1 MKLNLQNNTEKDC
14 QVYERKIIEKII
26 EIRKDKCN
34 LFFQQHK
41 GKDLNPYTKINI
53 SKKIGQSTRFFSKI
67 EEGKIELNFSTFI
80 NLCNALNTNPS
91 TILSEFVTT
100 DIENTSW
107 NKLDENTKRIIA
119 NFIDILA
126 NDSNQNS
133 QVEIMKKE
141 YTKELLGQEI
151 HIYREKLG
159 FSQRELSEKLNVSH
173 GYINNVE
180 NGNNDVSLS
189 SLINICNVLQCTPN
203 DLLFPFINNKKTN
216 KYDQLSESNKHIVDT
231 LINTLLSETTIKSDI
246 TTYKL
251 TEEYLEDLNR
261 RINRKYRN
269 PFASI

>member
-1 MKLNLQNNTEKDC
+1 
-14 QVYERKIIEKII
+14 
-26 EIRKDKCN
+26 
-34 LFFQQHK
+34 
-41 GKDLNPYTKINI
+41 
-53 SKKIGQSTRFFSKI
+53 
-67 EEGKIELNFSTFI
+67 
-80 NLCNALNTNPS
+80 
-91 TILSEFVTT
+91 
-100 DIENTSW
+100 
-107 NKLDENTKRIIA
+107 
-119 NFIDILA
+119 
-126 NDSNQNS
+126 
-133 QVEIMKKE
+133 MKKE

-189 SLINICNVLQCTPN
+189 SLISICNVLQCTPN